1 MYNFILIA
9 FIGFASAQ
17 HSGEKGNCQQER
29 DGANGMI
36 PGRYVPQC
44 SANGDYQPVQNH
56 ASTGHYWCVDVKT
69 GKEVQG
75 TRQRFVKP
83 DCDGRPSKC
92 DTERAAALGLNKVGH
107 FIPKCASN
115 GDYEHRQTHGSTGHS
130 WCVNPKTGEEI
141 PGTRTRRPSKPFYC
155 GPSKCERERAAAT
168 NGRPRPGQ
176 FIPSCELN
184 GDYKAVQNHAS
195 TGHYFCV
202 DAKTG
207 KEVEGTRQRSIP
219 DCEGRPS
226 KCDKE
231 RAVAMASNRIGK
243 FVPKCASN
251 GEYELVQ
258 SSGSTGHAWCVDPM
272 TGIEVAGTRQRGAT
286 PDCEF

>member
-1 MYNFILIA
+1 MYSFIFFAL
-9 FIGFASAQ
+9 IGFASANYQ
-17 HSGEKGNCQQER
+17 AVQGKCARE
-29 DGANGMI
+29 NGGSAGVI

-69 GKEVQG
+69 GKEVHG

-83 DCDGRPSKC
+83 NCDGRPSKC
-92 DTERAAALGLNKVGH
+92 DIERAAAVGANVIGN
-107 FIPKCASN
+107 FVPKCASN
-115 GDYEHRQTHGSTGHS
+115 GDYKHRQSHGSTGHS
-130 WCVNPKTGEEI
+130 WCVNPKTGVEI
-141 PGTRTRRPSKPFYC
+141 PGTRTRRPSRPFYC

-168 NGRPRPGQ
+168 NGPPRPGQ
-176 FIPSCELN
+176 FVPKCEKN
-184 GDYKAVQNHAS
+184 GDYEAVQNHAS

-202 DAKTG
+202 DVKTG
-207 KEVEGTRQRSIP
+207 KEVEGTRQRSMP

-231 RAVAMASNRIGK
+231 RAVAKASNRVGK

-251 GEYELVQ
+251 GEYEIVQ
-258 SSGSTGHAWCVDPM
+258 SHGSTGHSWCVDPM
-272 TGIEVAGTRQRGAT
+272 TGIEVDGTRQRGKT
-286 PDCEF
+286 PDCDF